1 MSSQHLEMQHDLTS
15 QNFLI
20 DSYRCFRIRLGIH
33 DFMQIEHI
41 LKHEHRQIREATT
54 EPLWVRLTLILAAS
68 TFLACFLLLPL
79 LCVFLTAF
87 SDGVNMFFTAIMEKN
102 SLASIR
108 LTLLTALI
116 VVPLN
121 VAFGLAAAWCLGK
134 FEFRGK
140 SFLITLIDIPFAVSP
155 VIAGLLFVFLY
166 GAQSTIGGWLD
177 ERNIRIIFA
186 LPGIILATMFVT
198 CPFVIRELLPIMQAQ
213 GSEEELAARVLGASG
228 WQIFWRVTLPNV
240 KWGLLYGAILC
251 NARAMGEFGAVAVVA
266 GRVQGKNCTMP
277 LQIEILHQDPA
288 STSAPFALAAI
299 LALLALITLIVKSIV
314 EIHSASEVS

>member
-1 MSSQHLEMQHDLTS
+1 MKV
-15 QNFLI
+15 
-20 DSYRCFRIRLGIH
+20 
-33 DFMQIEHI
+33 EHI
-41 LKHEHRQIREATT
+41 IKHEHRQIREATT
-54 EPLWVRLTLILAAS
+54 EPLWVRLGLIFTAVA
-68 TFLACFLLLPL
+68 FLACFLLLPL
-79 LCVFLTAF
+79 LCVFMTAF
-87 SDGVNMFFTAIMEKN
+87 SDGVKMFLAAVVEKN
-102 SLASIR
+102 ALASIR
-108 LTLLTALI
+108 LTVLTALI

-140 SFLITLIDIPFAVSP
+140 GFLITLIDVPFAVSP
-155 VIAGLLFVFLY
+155 VIAGLLFVFLF
-166 GAQSTIGGWLD
+166 GAQSTLGGWLD
-177 ERNIRIIFA
+177 EHNIRIIYAF
-186 LPGIILATMFVT
+186 PGIVLATMFVT

-228 WQIFWRVTLPNV
+228 WQIFWRVTLPNI

-266 GRVQGKNCTMP
+266 GKVQGQTCTMP

-299 LALLALITLIVKSIV
+299 LAFLAIITLIVKSIV
-314 EIHSASEVS
+314 ELHTTTEEH